1 MKKDTEDANT
11 MHYSLSK
18 KKKKKPEAHT
28 ISGCASQ
35 QQ

>member
-1 MKKDTEDANT
+1 MKKDTGDANT

-18 KKKKKPEAHT
+18 KKKTEANT